1 MFGGNGV
8 TGAVLAVG
16 YYALFLGSGM
26 YIGRRLLCKER
37 YSIVMQYLVGSVAG
51 VLALQ
56 WFPLL
61 FAFVFDFSMTA
72 HVLALLLQVV
82 LCVLVGWR
90 CHCSESS
97 LQQHPYRKVNEW
109 KRLFRENPVWILM
122 AVTFAFFCY
131 CLYTHTIV
139 GNADGSMHTGQ
150 STYGDMNMHF
160 SFITSIA
167 NQQTF
172 PPEYSLLP
180 GHKLSYP
187 FLCDSVSS
195 SLYLMGASLR
205 LAYVLPMLGAILQV
219 FMGFYCLIKYW
230 LGRSATALIAWILF
244 FWNGGLGFVYFD
256 NAEKI
261 HKIFAEFY
269 MTPTNYLDKN
279 LRWVQVIVDML
290 IPQRA
295 TLFGWAILFPLLAFL
310 FRAIAERKKKLFVMA
325 GVAAGALPMIHTH
338 SFLALGMICAVWLLL
353 DLTDNSLFVTGKAAY
368 GRKAA
373 SASRGSS
380 RRNGKVTSS
389 GRRSANVSAS
399 TGNRRGSSSAD
410 ATVSDS
416 WIRYVLYIGLAFFSV
431 MQMINRS
438 NEFADKHGLAIMII
452 GIALFVLFLGYKLVR
467 YLQNRSWKRLA
478 FTWGIFL
485 IVVLIFALPQLFMW
499 TFSQASGDNFVRSHF
514 NWSNNGDQYIVF
526 YLKNLGLP
534 FVLLL
539 LSSFVV
545 SARNLKIGAPYLLIW
560 FVAELA
566 AFQPNDYDNNK
577 LLFVGAV
584 FICGIAADALVQ
596 IYERY
601 GAVYWCSAIGKAGV
615 VLLGA
620 CLLFV
625 SAISGFLTMGRE
637 WVSDYEL
644 YTASAVKACRYIE
657 DETTPW
663 DVILTSTAHN
673 SPVPALTGRSIV
685 CGSSSFLYYHGL
697 NYQQNEQDVETMYTS
712 PASAKELFRKYD
724 VNYIYLSNQ
733 EYGTYNVDVNGLYEV
748 ADVVWQKDD
757 VSVWKVKDAIFE

>member
-389 GRRSANVSAS
+389 GRRN
-399 TGNRRGSSSAD
+399 
-410 ATVSDS
+410 
-416 WIRYVLYIGLAFFSV
+416 
-431 MQMINRS
+431 
-438 NEFADKHGLAIMII
+438 
-452 GIALFVLFLGYKLVR
+452 GIA
-467 YLQNRSWKRLA
+467 
-478 FTWGIFL
+478 T
-485 IVVLIFALPQLFMW
+485 
-499 TFSQASGDNFVRSHF
+499 ASGRR
-514 NWSNNGDQYIVF
+514 NGKVTSS
-526 YLKNLGLP
+526 GRR
-534 FVLLL
+534 
-539 LSSFVV
+539 LS
-545 SARNLKIGAPYLLIW
+545 LIH
-560 FVAELA
+560 
-566 AFQPNDYDNNK
+566 
-577 LLFVGAV
+577 
-584 FICGIAADALVQ
+584 I
-596 IYERY
+596 
-601 GAVYWCSAIGKAGV
+601 
-615 VLLGA
+615 
-620 CLLFV
+620 
-625 SAISGFLTMGRE
+625 
-637 WVSDYEL
+637 
-644 YTASAVKACRYIE
+644 
-657 DETTPW
+657 
-663 DVILTSTAHN
+663 
-673 SPVPALTGRSIV
+673 
-685 CGSSSFLYYHGL
+685 
-697 NYQQNEQDVETMYTS
+697 
-712 PASAKELFRKYD
+712 
-724 VNYIYLSNQ
+724 
-733 EYGTYNVDVNGLYEV
+733 
-748 ADVVWQKDD
+748 
-757 VSVWKVKDAIFE
+757 